1 MNRYEKELKT
11 LKRENQRLRK
21 MLQRAEETVQ
31 EFCEV
36 NLEDQLTAEID
47 AEEKEERKERRKLA
61 KEKKKNRAEARGE
74 ICPNCEA
81 KTEETQV
88 GPYTFVFCTDKCG
101 YRKKLKN
108 NNNLYNIL

>member
-31 EFCEV
+31 EFCNV
-36 NLEDQLTAEID
+36 NLEAELD
-47 AEEKEERKERRKLA
+47 AKMEEEEKRERSEKRKKL
-61 KEKKKNRAEARGE
+61 KEKKKARAEVRGE

-81 KTEETQV
+81 KTEETKV

-101 YRKKLKN
+101 YRKKVEK
-108 NNNLYNIL
+108 